1 MNILNMQGLSTSKV
15 INPLGGLGVTNQ
27 YYKLHEDIETLL
39 LTRRGSVI
47 GNPSYGSYLHEILFE
62 TGNEST
68 LKRVENEITRI
79 LKDNYNFINEVTIN
93 CNMVGN
99 TLRAEIIY
107 TTLNDNLS
115 TRLEFNIP
123 LASEGGISYE

>member
-1 MNILNMQGLSTSKV
+1 MNILTMQGLSTAKV

-47 GNPSYGSYLHEILFE
+47 GNPTYGSHLHEILFE
-62 TGNEST
+62 TGSSST
-68 LKRVENEITRI
+68 IKRVENEIVRI
-79 LKDNYNFINEVTIN
+79 LKDNYNFINDVSIESKMEETSMRVN
-93 CNMVGN
+93 
-99 TLRAEIIY
+99 IIY

-123 LASEGGISYE
+123 LASEGGIRYE

>member
-1 MNILNMQGLSTSKV
+1 MNILTMQGLTIDKV

-62 TGNEST
+62 PANEST
-68 LKRVENEITRI
+68 IKRVKDEIRRI
-79 LKDNYNFINEVTIN
+79 LLSNYNFISNVDTDCTVN
-93 CNMVGN
+93 NT
-99 TLRAEIIY
+99 TLRVSIVY

-115 TRLEFNIP
+115 TKLEFNIP
-123 LASEGGISYE
+123 LASEGGIRYE